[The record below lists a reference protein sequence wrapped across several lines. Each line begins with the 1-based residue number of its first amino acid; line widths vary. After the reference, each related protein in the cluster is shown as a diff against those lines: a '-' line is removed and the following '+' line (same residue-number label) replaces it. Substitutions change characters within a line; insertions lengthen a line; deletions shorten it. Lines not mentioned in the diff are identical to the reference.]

1 LKKTKVNVPIQLVI
15 DMQNDRTYYK
25 RISDKVL
32 DLKLRAFG
40 ATNIVGP
47 KWCGK
52 TETALQKAKSKIMLQ
67 KDPNKEGLIY
77 TAKINPSVLLDGE
90 KDYFQQV

>member
-1 LKKTKVNVPIQLVI
+1 
-15 DMQNDRTYYK
+15 MQNDRTYYK

-52 TETALQKAKSKIMLQ
+52 TETALQKAKSSLPDDCSWVWYSTYKARIFMLKKKFYQ
-67 KDPNKEGLIY
+67 TRKKWSWTPKKSI
-77 TAKINPSVLLDGE
+77 V
-90 KDYFQQV
+90 